1 MILAAA
7 HWCRYLSHSV
17 KSDETRLRWIS
28 SAGRGR
34 NIHEDLGPQRE
45 AGLQIK
51 VFHELRHTC
60 ATIRSMKGQ
69 HLNLV
74 SGLKAH
80 VSVTLTLDEYR
91 RVVPRLGDDN
101 VIEDASK

>member
-1 MILAAA
+1 
-7 HWCRYLSHSV
+7 
-17 KSDETRLRWIS
+17 
-28 SAGRGR
+28 
-34 NIHEDLGPQRE
+34 
-45 AGLQIK
+45 
-51 VFHELRHTC
+51 
-60 ATIRSMKGQ
+60 MKGQ